1 MQRYKTAFTQTNYF
15 PSPSSPYLPPV
26 LPEFQRQMLAGTPII
41 SGFYSMKRI
50 TPMESPYKSPKL
62 VCVCVGSTCL
72 LVPVTSL
79 CFGIEVPIP
88 SMRVVCVCV
97 FTIHP
102 MNFEC
107 KRVTSVFLG
116 NAVTPLA
123 HVRDICWPEGWACAY
138 ILARK
143 WVRLVTFACFSYLL
157 RWRRTQRVI
166 TGRRPSE
173 LWVKANDPA
182 WSLAEDFRLSPPGL
196 DLCAN
201 LTGNVHCTLI

>member
-1 MQRYKTAFTQTNYF
+1 
-15 PSPSSPYLPPV
+15 
-26 LPEFQRQMLAGTPII
+26 
-41 SGFYSMKRI
+41 MKRI

-62 VCVCVGSTCL
+62 VCVCVIYLSFGSCDF
-72 LVPVTSL
+72 PVFWDWGAHSFYV
-79 CFGIEVPIP
+79 CC
-88 SMRVVCVCV
+88 VCVCV